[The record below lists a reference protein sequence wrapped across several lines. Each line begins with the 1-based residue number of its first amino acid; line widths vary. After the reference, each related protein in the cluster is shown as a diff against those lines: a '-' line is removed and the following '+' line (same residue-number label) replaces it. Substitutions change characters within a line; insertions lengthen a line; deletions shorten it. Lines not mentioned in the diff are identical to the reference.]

1 MQVPPRVFV
10 PFFIASLMLTLT
22 WGATL
27 GMINLARLTAGWGL
41 GTLPRTSVWAHAYV
55 QVFGF
60 MALFIMGVAYHVLPR
75 FVGGTLQHV
84 RLVRWSFWLQLLG
97 VVVIACGFFHGAGLT
112 RPLWIAGGVSLMSAA
127 VCFAIVVFTTMASGV
142 PAREPFRR
150 WIAAGACWLV
160 VSSALVLVAAVADD
174 VTWHRALWTAALFGF
189 ITSWIFGVGRRI
201 LPIFLGCRPRW
212 PHLERAVFIA
222 FQAGAAAWTI
232 GAWPAD
238 GRFLLD
244 TVRVAGAVLVVASVV
259 AYTAC
264 LGLFAQIG
272 PVLGCAIRGR
282 AEASGASG
290 PRDAE
295 ARTGGQGP
303 PASRIDGWQR
313 YVFAAWSWL
322 FASLALGPLAAIAGP
337 FTGGSESP
345 LVADFAR
352 HAMAFGFAA
361 QMVVGVASRIVPN
374 FTGKPLWSPR
384 ARDAA
389 FYLLNASLVIRALEV
404 PIGMGLWTGRW
415 NDIAWSGPPAVL
427 AMMLFTLNIVMT
439 VRQPQSAPAM
449 PTVPAHVLQPVP
461 AGRGQ
466 S

>member
-1 MQVPPRVFV
+1 
-10 PFFIASLMLTLT
+10 L
-22 WGATL
+22 
-27 GMINLARLTAGWGL
+27 
-41 GTLPRTSVWAHAYV
+41 
-55 QVFGF
+55 
-60 MALFIMGVAYHVLPR
+60 
-75 FVGGTLQHV
+75 
-84 RLVRWSFWLQLLG
+84 
-97 VVVIACGFFHGAGLT
+97 
-112 RPLWIAGGVSLMSAA
+112 
-127 VCFAIVVFTTMASGV
+127 
-142 PAREPFRR
+142 
-150 WIAAGACWLV
+150 
-160 VSSALVLVAAVADD
+160 
-174 VTWHRALWTAALFGF
+174 
-189 ITSWIFGVGRRI
+189 
-201 LPIFLGCRPRW
+201 
-212 PHLERAVFIA
+212 
-222 FQAGAAAWTI
+222 
-232 GAWPAD
+232 
-238 GRFLLD
+238 
-244 TVRVAGAVLVVASVV
+244 
-259 AYTAC
+259 
-264 LGLFAQIG
+264 G
-272 PVLGCAIRGR
+272 PV
-282 AEASGASG
+282 
-290 PRDAE
+290 
-295 ARTGGQGP
+295 
-303 PASRIDGWQR
+303 
-313 YVFAAWSWL
+313 
-322 FASLALGPLAAIAGP
+322 AAIAGP